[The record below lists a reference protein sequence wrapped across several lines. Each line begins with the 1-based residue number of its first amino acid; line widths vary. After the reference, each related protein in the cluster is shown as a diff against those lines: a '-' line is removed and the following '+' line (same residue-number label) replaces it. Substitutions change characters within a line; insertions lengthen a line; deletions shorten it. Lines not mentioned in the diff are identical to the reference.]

1 MKRSI
6 LFLFIILALNYV
18 KNEEVEIIDIIYDY
32 IPKVLVGM
40 SKTNSRECSDVF
52 INNKDKILKIIKEY
66 MNSIENGNDWF
77 VIKAK
82 IALEL
87 LTINNMIKCNP
98 EKLLELYLKINRIE
112 GYKQIGSSV
121 IKNNLSIYQLIRE
134 IKDVEGF
141 DNKMAS
147 FGKILSL
154 ILDFYVS

>member
-1 MKRSI
+1 MKKSI
-6 LFLFIILALNYV
+6 FFLFIILALNYA

-40 SKTNSRECSDVF
+40 SKTNSTECSDVF
-52 INNKDKILKIIKEY
+52 INNKDKILKILKEY
-66 MNSIENGNDWF
+66 MNSIESGNDWIG
-77 VIKAK
+77 IKAK
-82 IALEL
+82 IAFEL
-87 LTINNMIKCNP
+87 LAIKNMLKCNP
-98 EKLLELYLKINRIE
+98 ENLLELYLKINNIE

-121 IKNNLSIYQLIRE
+121 IENNLSIYHLIRE